1 MSEEIYE
8 VLSLGMR
15 YWFVLL
21 GGLIVWRAVTWQ
33 LKERQARHQRLKQLP
48 DAGLIGE
55 MMVLRGSDEL
65 PEGTLIAMPYE
76 GTLGFLRTS
85 DVVVP
90 VEGVAGQH
98 LDFSFQ
104 PHVGLLI
111 YPRRHRA
118 CAVDGAAITG
128 SRSARRTPMV
138 HGSVLDVGDAQ
149 LQLRLFAGLDT
160 MPHRTAPAQPSSGD
174 VPKQKTLFGQ
184 PIPDYPPWQEE
195 TDASSENRPAQAE
208 MPPEPI
214 PNRRRGRRSGRET

>member
-118 CAVDGAAITG
+118 CAVD
-128 SRSARRTPMV
+128 
-138 HGSVLDVGDAQ
+138 
-149 LQLRLFAGLDT
+149 
-160 MPHRTAPAQPSSGD
+160 
-174 VPKQKTLFGQ
+174 
-184 PIPDYPPWQEE
+184 
-195 TDASSENRPAQAE
+195 
-208 MPPEPI
+208 
-214 PNRRRGRRSGRET
+214 